1 MRLGMMDEPAA
12 IRTCL
17 SAYRG
22 PFCDD
27 CLCGLVG
34 IPADEVKV
42 VIFACAP
49 EFARVYG
56 YCKACR
62 QTKVVTAKLLA
73 A

>member
-1 MRLGMMDEPAA
+1 MDDPAA
-12 IRTCL
+12 IWTVL
-17 SAYRG
+17 STNRG

-27 CLCGLVG
+27 CLCRLLG

-42 VIFACAP
+42 AIFASAP

>member
-1 MRLGMMDEPAA
+1 MDEPAA
-12 IRTCL
+12 IRTFL
-17 SAYRG
+17 SISAG

-27 CLCGLVG
+27 CLCDLLD

-42 VIFACAP
+42 AIFACAR

-62 QTKVVTAKLLA
+62 QPKVVTGRLRA

>member
-1 MRLGMMDEPAA
+1 MDEPAA
-12 IRTCL
+12 IRKFL
-17 SAYRG
+17 STDAG

-27 CLCGLVG
+27 CLCGLLG

-42 VIFACAP
+42 AIFACAR

-62 QTKVVTAKLLA
+62 QPKVVTGKLLA

>member
-1 MRLGMMDEPAA
+1 MDDP

-17 SAYRG
+17 SANAG

-27 CLCGLVG
+27 CLCRRLD
-34 IPADEVKV
+34 IPADEVKMA
-42 VIFACAP
+42 IFASAR
-49 EFARVYG
+49 EFARAYG

-62 QTKVVTAKLLA
+62 QAKVVTAKRLA

>member
-1 MRLGMMDEPAA
+1 MDDPAA
-12 IRTCL
+12 IRTVL
-17 SAYRG
+17 STNRG

-27 CLCGLVG
+27 CLCRLLG
-34 IPADEVKV
+34 IPTEEVKV
-42 VIFACAP
+42 AIFAAAL

-62 QTKVVTAKLLA
+62 QTKVVTAKRLA